1 MARKNVKHISPSES
15 PAPPSPAP
23 SRESQALSPFR
34 EMERMLDR
42 MFERGWMPSW
52 RREHPLW
59 EHFGALEPEF
69 PKVDIIDRDAE
80 VCIRAELPG
89 IERKDLDISVT
100 DDSVTIKGE
109 SKQESKEETGE
120 YFRSEISQRSYSRT
134 LSLPC
139 AIDADRAE
147 ASFTNGL
154 LELTLPKQK
163 QANRRKV
170 EVK

>member
-15 PAPPSPAP
+15 PTPPSPAP
-23 SRESQALSPFR
+23 SRESQVLSPFR

-42 MFERGWMPSW
+42 MFEHGWMPSW

-59 EHFGALEPEF
+59 EHFGALESEF

-109 SKQESKEETGE
+109 SKQERKEETGE
-120 YFRSEISQRSYSRT
+120 YFRSEISQKSYSRT